1 MEKSTLYDSL
11 FKEAEAKRN
20 ETFQDWL
27 NTRKES
33 LSQQRTED
41 VRMARI
47 NALGNLLYTMV
58 QPIGWAVGGSTAEM
72 QPYDNRQYLESFN
85 RAVKASD
92 DLRNLGNMEAEYKFK
107 LADED
112 YQRAR
117 KLADDA
123 QQRELAFNDFKRK
136 EDYQTKLRSEYS
148 KQQFEQEMKKIE
160 ARGKNQQSLESLKAN
175 YKVYSRSRVPV
186 EEKMLSTAW
195 TAYLRYKNGYEQDIS
210 RGVTPVD
217 KLKSFEE
224 WAGEELGWVLKS
236 KTGLD
241 GVPAVYS
248 EYVENKPKA
257 SSGSKVPPSQRT
269 QQTNSSKVPPSQRK
283 Q

>member
-92 DLRNLGNMEAEYKFK
+92 DLRNLGNIEAEYKFK
-107 LADED
+107 LADEN
-112 YQRAR
+112 YQRA
-117 KLADDA
+117 L
-123 QQRELAFNDFKRK
+123 QL
-136 EDYQTKLRSEYS
+136 SEYERRQKS
-148 KQQFEQEMKKIE
+148 ELEKQKQIFDMRSQLNQEQIEGRIKVAEANARAKYQFKTNTG
-160 ARGKNQQSLESLKAN
+160 RVTESVRDNLIKRAN
-175 YKVYSRSRVPV
+175 
-186 EEKMLSTAW
+186 
-195 TAYLRYKNGYEQDIS
+195 TAYANILSDYYKKKQIGIENLQEPPSYDEFLKKFASENGYQVAESQNS
-210 RGVTPVD
+210 
-217 KLKSFEE
+217 KKSEGGGASTQ
-224 WAGEELGWVLKS
+224 AGKVGGFQASGSSSTKG
-236 KTGLD
+236 KTG
-241 GVPAVYS
+241 GFV
-248 EYVENKPKA
+248 
-257 SSGSKVPPSQRT
+257 R
-269 QQTNSSKVPPSQRK
+269 
-283 Q
+283 